1 MKRMLSLVAGLSAV
15 WLALTLGS
23 PVGARTPPPRGG
35 SAANEGQGSVSG
47 RQVFMRKCARCHG
60 ADARGKKGPAL
71 VDRSLNQDEIEEMVG
86 AGQPPKMP
94 AFGKQLS
101 AAEIKAVA
109 AYVSKL

>member
-1 MKRMLSLVAGLSAV
+1 MKRMLSLIAGLASV
-15 WLALTLGS
+15 WLALTFGG
-23 PVGARTPPPRGG
+23 PVGARTPPRGCFE
-35 SAANEGQGSVSG
+35 ANEGRSSVSG
-47 RQVFMRKCARCHG
+47 RQVFMRNCARCHG

-71 VDRSLNQDEIEEMVG
+71 AGRTLNQDEIQEMVG

-94 AFGKQLS
+94 AFGKHLS